1 MRYKGKGLQPKT
13 LGCLMFIDFFY
24 LLREN
29 RLKVS
34 MKEWLDLMAALDKGL
49 CGPSLLDFY
58 HLSRTVLV
66 KSEADYDKF
75 DLAFAVYFKDVK
87 TADDIPKEVWE
98 WLSGK
103 GKTKDELFDRI
114 DPDVPLYGLEKL
126 QEMLAERLKEQHS
139 RHSGGN
145 YWIGTEGT
153 SPLGHGGFSEQG
165 IRVGGKSTYRSALQ
179 VAEQRSYR
187 DFRQDN
193 ILDTRQFQLAFRR
206 LRQHSSLIEAP
217 KTELDIDSTIDATTD
232 SGGILKLVY
241 DKPRKNTIKLLLL
254 FDSDG
259 SMARYSSLCSTLF
272 QSVNKSNHFKD
283 LKVYYFHNCIY
294 EHLYTAP
301 RCMRGEWIDTEWVL
315 KNLGSEYRLI
325 FVGDGAM
332 APSELLSRGGNCLV
346 GLYNEIP
353 GIEWLDRFKNKY
365 PHHIWLN
372 PIPEVVWKSIFGRY
386 TLGMLKDMFP
396 MYELSLEGLESGI
409 KRLLVNR

>member
-1 MRYKGKGLQPKT
+1 
-13 LGCLMFIDFFY
+13 MFIDFFH
-24 LLREN
+24 LLREY

-49 CGPSLLDFY
+49 CGPSLLGFY

-75 DLAFAVYFKDVK
+75 DLAFATYFKDVK
-87 TADDIPKEVWE
+87 TATDIPKEVWE

-103 GKTKDELFDRI
+103 GKTKDELFDKI
-114 DPDVPLYGLEKL
+114 DPDAPLYGLNEL
-126 QEMLAERLKEQHS
+126 QDMLAKRLEEQHS

-153 SPLGHGGFSEQG
+153 SPLGHGGFAKQG
-165 IRVGGKSTYRSALQ
+165 IRVGGESAYRSALQ

-217 KTELDIDSTIDATTD
+217 KTELDIGATIDATTD
-232 SGGILKLVY
+232 SGGILKLVF
-241 DKPRKNTIKLLLL
+241 DKPRKNMIKLLLL

-259 SMARYSSLCSTLF
+259 SMARYSRLCSALF

-294 EHLYTAP
+294 EHLYTTP
-301 RCMRGEWIDTEWVL
+301 HCIRGEWIDTEWVL

-332 APSELLSRGGNCLV
+332 APSELLSPGGNCLI

-372 PIPEVVWKSIFGRY
+372 PIPEVVWDSIFGRY
-386 TLGMLKDMFP
+386 TLRMLKEMFP
-396 MYELSLEGLESGI
+396 MYELSLEGLENGI
-409 KRLLVNR
+409 KKLLVNR